1 MHFSILWYIPIFVLS
16 LVFVAIVI
24 PAIVSVADKIHLYDI
39 QDGRKVHQGEVPR
52 LGGISFLPA
61 ILFTLLTVLAIMTRF
76 LPESIHVSYAPITE
90 IMMAAAGCVLL
101 YLVGLMDDT
110 IGVSYRSKFIV
121 QFLAALL
128 LCCSGLYISDLHGI
142 LGIHTLPAV
151 LGVPLTVLVIVFIIN
166 SINLIDGIDG
176 LASGLCI
183 LGALGFIAM
192 FQKLTMAMNLVL
204 AMSMLGV
211 LVMFY
216 IYNTLGKRGKTKIF
230 MGDTGSLTMGFL
242 LAFFAIELCCFKWDR
257 VDLALLGETE
267 PFYTGDQLFV
277 YGISLIIVPVLDVFR
292 VFYSRIRDGKS
303 PFKPDRRHIHH
314 KFLALGFS
322 MRQARWTIFS
332 MSILLW
338 ALNVLMSFVLCW
350 NVNVIIAVDLALWV
364 AFNLYIS
371 RCVRMRQLMHDAVAE
386 KFEDFD
392 KTKNKHKRK

>member
-1 MHFSILWYIPIFVLS
+1 MIFEMHFSILWYIPIFVLS

-24 PAIVSVADKIHLYDI
+24 PAIVSVADKIHLYDT

-52 LGGISFLPA
+52 LGGIAFLPA
-61 ILFTLLTVLAIMTRF
+61 ILFTLLAVLAIMTRF
-76 LPESIHVSYAPITE
+76 LPESLHVTYAPITE

-101 YLVGLMDDT
+101 YLVGIMDDV

-121 QFLAALL
+121 QFLAAVL
-128 LCCSGLYISDLHGI
+128 LCCSGLYISDLHGVF
-142 LGIHTLPAV
+142 GIRSVSPFI
-151 LGVPLTVLVIVFIIN
+151 GVPLTVLITVFIIN

-183 LGALGFIAM
+183 FSVLGFAVM
-192 FQKLTMAMNLVL
+192 FHKLTMAMNLVL

-216 IYNTLGKRGKTKIF
+216 LYNTLGKRGKTKIF

-242 LAFFAIELCCFKWDR
+242 LAFFTIELCCFKWDR
-257 VDLALLGETE
+257 VDLALLGKTE

-277 YGISLIIVPVLDVFR
+277 YGISLVIIPVLDVFR

-314 KFLALGFS
+314 KFLAMGFS
-322 MRQARWTIFS
+322 MRQARWSIFA
-332 MSILLW
+332 MSFVFF
-338 ALNVLMSFVLCW
+338 ALNILMSFVLYW
-350 NVNVIIAVDLALWV
+350 NINIIIVIDLVIWV

-371 RCVRMRQLMHDAVAE
+371 KCVRDRKLRHDAIAE
-386 KFEDFD
+386 QFEDVG
-392 KTKNKHKRK
+392 K

>member
-1 MHFSILWYIPIFVLS
+1 MQFSILWYIPIFVMS

-24 PAIVSVADKIHLYDI
+24 PAIVSVADKIHLYDV

-76 LPESIHVSYAPITE
+76 LPESIHVMYAPITE

-101 YLVGLMDDT
+101 YLVGIMDDV
-110 IGVSYRSKFIV
+110 IGVSFKSKFIV
-121 QFLAALL
+121 QFLAAIL
-128 LCCSGLYISDLHGI
+128 LCCSGLYVSDLHGVF
-142 LGIHTLPAV
+142 GIHAISPFI
-151 LGVPLTVLVIVFIIN
+151 GVPLTVLIVVFIIN

-183 LGALGFIAM
+183 FSILGFAFM
-192 FQKLTMAMNLVL
+192 FHRLTMAMNLVL

-216 IYNTLGKRGKTKIF
+216 LYNTLGKRGKTKIF

-242 LAFFAIELCCFKWDR
+242 LAFFTIELCCFKWER
-257 VDLALLGETE
+257 VDLALINETE

-277 YGISLIIVPVLDVFR
+277 YGISLVIIPVLDVFR

-303 PFKPDRRHIHH
+303 PFKPDKRHIHH
-314 KFLALGFS
+314 KFLAMGFS
-322 MRQARWTIFS
+322 MRRARWSIFA
-332 MSILLW
+332 MSFVLC

-350 NVNVIIAVDLALWV
+350 NINLIILVDLILWV
-364 AFNLYIS
+364 AFNLFIS
-371 RCVRMRQLMHDAVAE
+371 KCVRDLKHRNDSVAVQ
-386 KFEDFD
+386 FEDVG
-392 KTKNKHKRK
+392 KERKF